1 MFALKKLLPAAI
13 AAMALCYL
21 PACSENG
28 AKGAPV
34 VKVNGSVITKPELDR
49 AVKALLAQ
57 NRVKEPLPQEQMDKA
72 TQVALEQLTAAEL
85 LYQEAKKLEI
95 KDLDQLVEEK
105 FKQNRAKFPTP
116 EEYEKTLK
124 TIGMTD
130 EEVREAMSR
139 EIVVNNFVQK
149 QFSAKATC
157 SEEQARKFYEDN
169 KEKLFL
175 KGERV
180 AVSHILV
187 GVEQKGAPQDKQK
200 AKEKAEAL
208 LNRVQNG
215 EDFAEVAR
223 KESTCPSKA
232 EGGDLGVF
240 GRGRMTP
247 VFEQAAFALQKKG
260 ELSPVVA
267 TEYGYHIIKLKEK
280 ISPSTEKYEEVRE
293 KIVQFLKQEQVR
305 KSVAEFVGKL
315 RGKAKIEKV

>member
-1 MFALKKLLPAAI
+1 MFALKKVIPATV
-13 AAMALCYL
+13 AAMALCLL
-21 PACSENG
+21 PGCSENG

-34 VKVNGSVITKPELDR
+34 VKVNGSVITRPELDR

-57 NRVKEPLPQEQMDKA
+57 NRVKEPLPKEQMDNA

-85 LYQEAKKLEI
+85 LYQEANKLEI

-105 FKQNRAKFPTP
+105 FTKNKAKFPT
-116 EEYEKTLK
+116 EAEYEKTLK
-124 TIGMTD
+124 SIGMTD
-130 EEVREAMSR
+130 KEVREAMRR
-139 EIVVNNFVQK
+139 ELVVNNFVQ
-149 QFSAKATC
+149 QEFTARAVC
-157 SEEQARKFYEDN
+157 SEEQARKFYEEN
-169 KEKLFL
+169 KVKLFQ

-180 AVSHILV
+180 SASHILV
-187 GVEQKGAPQDKQK
+187 GVDPKGTPQDKEK
-200 AKEKAEAL
+200 AKGKAEAL
-208 LNRVQNG
+208 LKRVQNG
-215 EDFAEVAR
+215 EDFAAVAR

-247 VFEQAAFALQKKG
+247 VFEQAAYALKEKG
-260 ELSPVVA
+260 ELSPVVE
-267 TEYGYHIIKLKEK
+267 TEYGYHIIKLNER
-280 ISPSTEKYEEVRE
+280 IAPSTEKYEEVRE

>member
-34 VKVNGSVITKPELDR
+34 VKVNDSVITKPELDR

-72 TQVALEQLTAAEL
+72 TQAALEQLTAAEL

-95 KDLDQLVEEK
+95 KNLDQLVEEK

-130 EEVREAMSR
+130 QEVREAMSR

-169 KEKLFL
+169 KEKLFR

-187 GVEQKGAPQDKQK
+187 GVEQKGTPQDKQK

-208 LNRVQNG
+208 LKRVQNG

-223 KESTCPSKA
+223 KESTCPSKV

-247 VFEQAAFALQKKG
+247 VFEQAAYALKKKG

-267 TEYGYHIIKLKEK
+267 TEYGYHIIKLQEK